1 MALRYSTKPGTGSG
15 GLVTVAT
22 NALYVCWMYGS
33 SHTGHNN
40 DEEDACCPQVHT
52 ITTSFNELVALS
64 KLLLLSHTE
73 HSGL

>member
-1 MALRYSTKPGTGSG
+1 MHFTFAGCVSLDQ
-15 GLVTVAT
+15 V
-22 NALYVCWMYGS
+22 NGS
-33 SHTGHNN
+33 SHTGHNS

-52 ITTSFNELVALS
+52 ITTSFSELAALS